1 MKFTLKKLFSIL
13 LVLLCSITCF
23 SQSKFDIESLL
34 TTKPTSLVVDYAGIL
49 TQEQLQTLQQKLV
62 LLDDS
67 TSTQIAV
74 VIVPNI
80 GNYDI
85 ADFNVKLLRAWG
97 VGGKKNNSG
106 VVLLI
111 STETKKL
118 NIATGYGVEG
128 ALPDVTSK
136 RIIDN
141 IIVPAFKGNDYY
153 RGINEGTNAIMQAVR
168 GEYNDVREKPTKGS
182 SPFVY
187 IIVVIIIMLLLF
199 GKNNG
204 GGGTFMSRRGQTGI
218 GEALLWS
225 TLFGGGGS
233 GGGWSGGG
241 GNDSGGGGFGGFGG
255 GSGGGGGASGS
266 W

>member
-1 MKFTLKKLFSIL
+1 MKKIASIFFAL
-13 LVLLCSITCF
+13 LLGLVSF
-23 SQSKFDIESLL
+23 SQTNFDIDKLL
-34 TTKPTSLVVDYAGIL
+34 KARPNSLVVDYTGIL
-49 TQEQLQTLQQKLV
+49 TQEQLQALEQKLV

-67 TSTQIAV
+67 TTTQVAV
-74 VIVPNI
+74 VVVPNL
-80 GNYDI
+80 GNYDV

-97 VGGKKNNSG
+97 VGGKKNNNG

-128 ALPDVTSK
+128 ALPDVTCK
-136 RIIDN
+136 RIIDEV
-141 IIVPAFKGNDYY
+141 IVPAFKGNDYY

-168 GEYNDVREKPTKGS
+168 GEYNTPRERKGKGGGNS
-182 SPFVY
+182 IVFFII
-187 IIVVIIIMLLLF
+187 IIVIVLLISR
-199 GKNNG
+199 GGGRG

-218 GEALLWS
+218 AEALLLS
-225 TLFGGGGS
+225 TLFGGGGR
-233 GGGWSGGG
+233 GGGSGWGGG
-241 GNDSGGGGFGGFGG
+241 GASGGGFGGFGG